1 MFILL
6 CLSVYHLGRAGDCF
20 REVAFIKPEPVQI
33 NDLAELRQYVHQT
46 LCDQNELE
54 IGAFQMTERQ
64 LLRSQRPCG
73 RYFCLHGPRSVRFV
87 AIWDSERNSV
97 LFYDATGERREQT
110 PLSSAAALVAVG

>member
-1 MFILL
+1 M
-6 CLSVYHLGRAGDCF
+6 
-20 REVAFIKPEPVQI
+20 PEPVQI
-33 NDLAELRQYVHQT
+33 NDLTELRQYVHQT

-64 LLRSQRPCG
+64 LLRSRRPCG

-97 LFYDATGERREQT
+97 LFYDATGERLEQT
-110 PLSSAAALVAVG
+110 RLSSAAALVPVG

>member
-1 MFILL
+1 MENR
-6 CLSVYHLGRAGDCF
+6 Y
-20 REVAFIKPEPVQI
+20 REVVAAMPDPVRI
-33 NDLAELRQYVHQT
+33 NDLTELRQYVHQT

-54 IGAFQMTERQ
+54 IDAFHMTERQ

-110 PLSSAAALVAVG
+110 RLSSASALVPVA